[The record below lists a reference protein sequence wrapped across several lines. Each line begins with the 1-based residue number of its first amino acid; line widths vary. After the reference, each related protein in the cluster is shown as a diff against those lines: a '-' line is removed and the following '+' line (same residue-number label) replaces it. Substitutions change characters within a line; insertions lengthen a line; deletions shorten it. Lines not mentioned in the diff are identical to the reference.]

1 MNMRKITI
9 ENTKSIR
16 HLEFK
21 IPEQKGVYL
30 LVGANG
36 AGKTTLLVCLD
47 RICNPNGFARGFSAS
62 KSFGAVDQ
70 YNNAT
75 IKYDMDTPAVSLLF
89 RKKTA
94 RWAVAPK
101 GRSSLLSNFGFAS
114 SVFIKADSNRINIS
128 EAEIR
133 AGVFEPAD
141 TRIKR
146 ALNELFETN
155 KFNKLKR
162 LRNANGRGRPA
173 TYFYVIQENANSYY
187 SEKRFSTGELAL
199 LRLVETLSHVENNSL
214 ILLDEA
220 ELALHPRIQKKLLD
234 YLKNIAEEK
243 QLTIFIS
250 THSITMIKATDKH
263 HILLLEDNGQGRYNV
278 ENPCYP
284 AKAIGCVDFMDNIIY
299 DAVFF
304 VEDEMAR
311 LLLKK
316 MIKKCCEADQRFHTV
331 TNCIIPVGGYEQTAQ
346 LAINTQRQ
354 LLGRSFVCAVWDAD
368 VFSET
373 IPTTERI
380 RTLYESNR
388 DIIFNLGCTP
398 EVWMIEKLESYD
410 PEIVNALRDRF
421 RYEVATVITSSQYVG
436 CNSPKPRKLAK
447 QKMDVVISQF
457 SAACGDSEEI
467 VRDAFADILIET
479 AYDISAIRRI
489 VCPILARI
497 Q

>member
-1 MNMRKITI
+1 MRKITI
-9 ENTKSIR
+9 DNTKGIR
-16 HLEFK
+16 HLEFT

-47 RICNPNGFARGFSAS
+47 RICNPNGFARGFSTS
-62 KSFGAVDQ
+62 NGFGEVDQ
-70 YNNAT
+70 YRNAT
-75 IKYDMDTPAVSLLF
+75 ITYEIDNPELCLQY

-101 GRSSLLSNFGFAS
+101 GGSSLLSNFGFTS
-114 SVFIKADSNRINIS
+114 SVFIKADSNRISIS

-133 AGVFEPAD
+133 AGVFEAAD
-141 TRIKR
+141 AGIKR
-146 ALNELFETN
+146 ALNDLFETT
-155 KFNKLKR
+155 KFNRLKR

-173 TYFYVIQENANSYY
+173 TYFYVIQENVNFYY

-199 LRLVETLSHVENNSL
+199 LRLVEKLSRVEDNSL

-234 YLKNIAEEK
+234 YLKQIAIEK

-250 THSITMIKATDKH
+250 THSITMIKATDKQ
-263 HILLLEDNGQGRYNV
+263 HILLLEDSGQGRYNV
-278 ENPCYP
+278 VNPCYP

-316 MIKKCCEADQRFHTV
+316 MIRKCCEADQRFHTV

-346 LAINTQRQ
+346 LAINTKRQ
-354 LLGRSFVCAVWDAD
+354 LLGRSFVCAIWDAD
-368 VFSET
+368 VFTDT
-373 IPTTERI
+373 IPTVDRI
-380 RTLYESNR
+380 RDFYQNNQ

-398 EVWMIEKLESYD
+398 EVWMIEKLESLD
-410 PEIVNALRDRF
+410 TEIVNALRDRF
-421 RYEVATVITSSQYVG
+421 RYEVSTVINSSDYIA

-447 QKMDVVISQF
+447 QKMDVVIAQF
-457 SAACGDSEEI
+457 SAACGDSQEL
-467 VRDAFADILIET
+467 VMDAFADILIDR
-479 AYDISAIRRI
+479 AYDLGAIRR
-489 VCPILARI
+489 VVGPILSRV
-497 Q
+497 